1 MRTKVTNCRTK
12 KTRTAGCMVI
22 AVHTE
27 FMRATRKLLLACWLC
42 LLVAGAH
49 AEPESPAQA
58 FPTQPQPVRELRAD
72 HSQTATQLRERAVRL
87 RDEAASDIDRAWATL
102 ALVELENELE
112 HAATVFALL
121 PELERRS
128 VELAVP
134 DLRFAVLTLAAI
146 VYSNRNRLD
155 DAAQA
160 LQQMRALAGR
170 AHDPHWQ
177 LLIAHHEGV
186 LERKHGRFDR
196 ALAAFEAAAD
206 LQRTHGGGVWLAHE
220 LNSIGMLHGRTGRF
234 SDAALVH
241 KEALELARMAGDQPE
256 TARSLRLLGVLYRS
270 LDDEER
276 GTEYLREA
284 LTQIE
289 ARNHREAIIL
299 SAELGISLMNM
310 ERFDEAAGHI
320 ETAVR
325 MAEESGNAPNKV
337 NAYSRM
343 ADLQLV
349 RGNWQDAR
357 RWVDRAWQEYERV
370 AVRDQVLLKL
380 SRVRVYGARGAS
392 PELLTQAREVLAGVR
407 QIGDRILERAAL
419 DLVADLELGLGDAA
433 SAYVTRKAHQKL
445 DKELA
450 MDMAGRRIAVLEAS
464 LEQERAAMEQQLLRN
479 ENQLKEL
486 RIIRQRDLGI
496 ALVSAVVALFAV
508 LALLY
513 LRVRTMR
520 RSNAEL
526 VANRD
531 QLAQLHAALLKTSE
545 RLEYMA
551 NTDALTDL
559 ANRHAAMRR
568 IELAWQRS
576 RIGGSACLMLVDLD
590 HFKQINDRYSH
601 QAGDA
606 VLRACAARM
615 REALPQNAL
624 FGRWGG
630 EEFIVVLESVAVE
643 DALQIGERVRARL
656 DHEVPWEGR
665 LVRCSGSLGLAML
678 EPALFNS
685 VEEWLAAADRAL
697 YRAKR
702 EGRNRVR
709 LASSNPADDLQLH
722 TRATDAP

>member
-1 MRTKVTNCRTK
+1 
-12 KTRTAGCMVI
+12 
-22 AVHTE
+22 
-27 FMRATRKLLLACWLC
+27 
-42 LLVAGAH
+42 
-49 AEPESPAQA
+49 
-58 FPTQPQPVRELRAD
+58 
-72 HSQTATQLRERAVRL
+72 
-87 RDEAASDIDRAWATL
+87 
-102 ALVELENELE
+102 
-112 HAATVFALL
+112 
-121 PELERRS
+121 
-128 VELAVP
+128 
-134 DLRFAVLTLAAI
+134 
-146 VYSNRNRLD
+146 
-155 DAAQA
+155 
-160 LQQMRALAGR
+160 
-170 AHDPHWQ
+170 
-177 LLIAHHEGV
+177 
-186 LERKHGRFDR
+186 
-196 ALAAFEAAAD
+196 
-206 LQRTHGGGVWLAHE
+206 
-220 LNSIGMLHGRTGRF
+220 
-234 SDAALVH
+234 
-241 KEALELARMAGDQPE
+241 
-256 TARSLRLLGVLYRS
+256 
-270 LDDEER
+270 
-276 GTEYLREA
+276 
-284 LTQIE
+284 
-289 ARNHREAIIL
+289 
-299 SAELGISLMNM
+299 
-310 ERFDEAAGHI
+310 
-320 ETAVR
+320 
-325 MAEESGNAPNKV
+325 
-337 NAYSRM
+337 
-343 ADLQLV
+343 
-349 RGNWQDAR
+349 
-357 RWVDRAWQEYERV
+357 
-370 AVRDQVLLKL
+370 
-380 SRVRVYGARGAS
+380 
-392 PELLTQAREVLAGVR
+392 
-407 QIGDRILERAAL
+407 
-419 DLVADLELGLGDAA
+419 
-433 SAYVTRKAHQKL
+433 
-445 DKELA
+445 
-450 MDMAGRRIAVLEAS
+450 
-464 LEQERAAMEQQLLRN
+464 
-479 ENQLKEL
+479 
-486 RIIRQRDLGI
+486 
-496 ALVSAVVALFAV
+496 
-508 LALLY
+508 
-513 LRVRTMR
+513 MR